1 MKSMEILFLIGR
13 IFFGALFILNG
24 IDHLLHN
31 TKMALYAQSKNVPM
45 PRIAVFVTG
54 IMIIFGGLGII
65 LGIYTKL
72 AVLLLVLF
80 LAGTLYKVHAFWRE
94 EDPTKY
100 AMEKVQFL
108 KNLALL
114 GACLM
119 FLSILSPWSLSL

>member
-1 MKSMEILFLIGR
+1 MEILFLIGR
-13 IFFGALFILNG
+13 ICFGSLFILNG
-24 IDHLLHN
+24 IDHIVHN

-65 LGIYTKL
+65 LGVYTKL
-72 AVLLLVLF
+72 SVLF
-80 LAGTLYKVHAFWRE
+80 IALFLLGTLYKVHAFWSE
-94 EDPTKY
+94 SDPSKRS
-100 AMEKVQFL
+100 MERFQFL

-114 GACLM
+114 GAVLM